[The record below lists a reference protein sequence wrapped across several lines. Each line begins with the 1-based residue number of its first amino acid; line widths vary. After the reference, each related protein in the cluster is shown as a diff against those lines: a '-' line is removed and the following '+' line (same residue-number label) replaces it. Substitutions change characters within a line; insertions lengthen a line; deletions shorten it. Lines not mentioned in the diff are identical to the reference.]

1 MEVAGMLGIPVRIA
15 EFSLARLLEAEEVFL
30 CNSVAGIWRV
40 RELSGR
46 TWRPGYVTA
55 AIRQALENDSNV

>member
-1 MEVAGMLGIPVRIA
+1 MLGIPVRIE

-30 CNSVAGIWRV
+30 CNSVAGVWRV

-46 TWRPGYVTA
+46 TWWPGYVTA
-55 AIRQALENDSNV
+55 AIRQVLENDSNV